1 MRVYV
6 YYFYT
11 YNYVGIMKKSV
22 DSMKNKCYNISIKLI
37 QVVNR
42 YKLYKYISICVLY
55 VYIGFLKGCGV
66 YGKYCK

>member
-11 YNYVGIMKKSV
+11 YNYVSIMKKSV

-42 YKLYKYISICVLY
+42 YKLYKYMCVICIHWVFERLWRLWK
-55 VYIGFLKGCGV
+55 IL
-66 YGKYCK
+66 